1 MKQLVILL
9 HGMGRTRFSM
19 YSLEK
24 YFKRQGYQ
32 VLNESYDSRSK
43 PIEVIAEEHIGQL
56 LQSINI
62 SDVEAVHFVTHSLG
76 GIMLRHYLSHH
87 KVEKLGR
94 IVMIAPPNQGSEVA
108 ELYRDKLWY
117 KLATGKPG
125 QQLYINNNPLL
136 EQLKPVPADV
146 GIMIG
151 TKSSDPWFNHAFAGP
166 HDGKVSVESAQLPEM
181 KDFITVKHGH
191 TFIMNNKKVQQQI
204 EHFLQHGVF
213 EQ

>member
-1 MKQLVILL
+1 MKQLVILI

-19 YSLEK
+19 RSLEK
-24 YFKRQGYQ
+24 YFKDEGYQ
-32 VLNESYDSRSK
+32 VINESYDSRSK
-43 PIEVIAEEHIGQL
+43 TIETIAVEHIGQL
-56 LQSINI
+56 LSSID
-62 SDVEAVHFVTHSLG
+62 SDEYEAIHFVTHSLG
-76 GIMLRHYLSHH
+76 GIMLRYYLSHH
-87 KVEKLGR
+87 SINKLGR

-108 ELYRDKLWY
+108 ELYKDKLWY

-166 HDGKVSVESAQLPEM
+166 HDGKVSVESARLPEM
-181 KDFITVKHGH
+181 KDFITVDHGH

-204 EHFLQHGVF
+204 AHFLQHGIF
-213 EQ
+213 DK

>member
-19 YSLEK
+19 CSLEK
-24 YFKRQGYQ
+24 YFKSQGYQ
-32 VLNESYDSRSK
+32 VLNESYDSRTK
-43 PIEVIAEEHIGQL
+43 PIEVIAEEHISKL
-56 LQSINI
+56 LQSVNM
-62 SDVEAVHFVTHSLG
+62 DDLEAVHFVTHSLG
-76 GIMLRHYLSHH
+76 GIMLRYYLSHH
-87 KVEKLGR
+87 AIEKLGR

-125 QQLYINNNPLL
+125 QQLYIHNNPLL
-136 EQLKPVPADV
+136 EQLKPVPVDV

-151 TKSSDPWFNHAFAGP
+151 TRSSDPWFNHAFAGP
-166 HDGKVSVESAQLPEM
+166 HDGKVSVESAHLPEM
-181 KDFITVKHGH
+181 KDFITVNHGH

>member
-1 MKQLVILL
+1 MKQLVILI

-19 YSLEK
+19 RSLEK
-24 YFKRQGYQ
+24 YFQNHGYH
-32 VLNESYDSRSK
+32 VINKSYDSRSK
-43 PIEVIAEEHIGQL
+43 PIETIAIEHIGQL
-56 LQSINI
+56 LGSIDSEEYETI
-62 SDVEAVHFVTHSLG
+62 HFVTHSLG
-76 GIMLRHYLSHH
+76 GIMLRYYLTHH
-87 KVEKLGR
+87 KIDKLGR

-125 QQLYINNNPLL
+125 QQLYIHNNPLL

-166 HDGKVSVESAQLPEM
+166 HDGKVSVQSARLPEM
-181 KDFITVKHGH
+181 KDFITVDHGH

-204 EHFLQHGVF
+204 EYFLQHGVF
-213 EQ
+213 EH

>member
-1 MKQLVILL
+1 MKQLVILI

-19 YSLEK
+19 RSLEK
-24 YFKRQGYQ
+24 YFEGKGYQ
-32 VLNESYDSRSK
+32 VINESYDSRSK
-43 PIEVIAEEHIGQL
+43 PIETIAVEHIGQL
-56 LQSINI
+56 LDAID
-62 SDVEAVHFVTHSLG
+62 SDQYEAIHFVTHSLG
-76 GIMLRHYLSHH
+76 GIMLRYYLSLHSIN
-87 KVEKLGR
+87 KLGR

-108 ELYRDKLWY
+108 ELYKDKLWY

-136 EQLKPVPADV
+136 EQLKHVPADV

-166 HDGKVSVESAQLPEM
+166 HDGKVSVESARLPEM
-181 KDFITVKHGH
+181 KDFITVDHGH
-191 TFIMNNKKVQQQI
+191 TFIMNNRKVQQQI
-204 EHFLQHGVF
+204 EHFLQHGIF

>member
-1 MKQLVILL
+1 MKQLVILI

-19 YSLEK
+19 RSLEK
-24 YFKRQGYQ
+24 YFKDKGYQ
-32 VLNESYDSRSK
+32 VINESYDSRSK
-43 PIEVIAEEHIGQL
+43 PIETIAVEHIGQL
-56 LQSINI
+56 LGSIDINQYAAI
-62 SDVEAVHFVTHSLG
+62 RFVTHSLG
-76 GIMLRHYLSHH
+76 GIMLRYYLSHH
-87 KVEKLGR
+87 SINKLGR

-108 ELYRDKLWY
+108 ELYKDKLWY

-166 HDGKVSVESAQLPEM
+166 HDGKVSVESARLPEM
-181 KDFITVKHGH
+181 KDFITVNHGH
-191 TFIMNNKKVQQQI
+191 TFIMNNRKVQQLI
-204 EHFLQHGVF
+204 EHFLQHGCF
-213 EQ
+213 

>member
-1 MKQLVILL
+1 MKQLVILI

-19 YSLEK
+19 RSLEK
-24 YFKRQGYQ
+24 YFKDEGYL
-32 VLNESYDSRSK
+32 VINETYDSRSK
-43 PIEVIAEEHIGQL
+43 SIETIAVEHIGPL
-56 LQSINI
+56 LSSID
-62 SDVEAVHFVTHSLG
+62 SDEYEAIHFVTHSLG
-76 GIMLRHYLSHH
+76 GIMLRYYLSHH
-87 KVEKLGR
+87 SIKKLGR

-108 ELYRDKLWY
+108 ELYKDKLWY

-125 QQLYINNNPLL
+125 QQLYINNNPLF

-166 HDGKVSVESAQLPEM
+166 HDGKVSVESARLPEM
-181 KDFITVKHGH
+181 KDFITVDHGH

-204 EHFLQHGVF
+204 AHFLQHGIF